1 LDRAGNTHAVDDEAV
16 ETNGLALFEKR
27 DEPGVRDRLI
37 EQYLPLAQN
46 LAKRYMHSGQ
56 SLDDLIQVACV
67 GLINAVDRFDAS
79 RGVGFH
85 SFAVPTI
92 LGELKRYHRDRGWS
106 IRVPRRL
113 QENALIVKNAV
124 PILCQETGRSPTIA
138 ELSECTALSEEEVL
152 EAIEA
157 QEAYASVSLDATFD
171 GDGES
176 SSLTERLA
184 IDDAEMEFADEW
196 VEIVAIMRQL
206 PVRERRIVALRFFAD
221 RTQSEIA
228 AELGISQMHVSRLLR
243 RALLSLREKLGDS
256 PDDVPDGARKLISAA
271 AASR

>member
-1 LDRAGNTHAVDDEAV
+1 LALDRAENNRARDDNADAFAVELFERRDEA
-16 ETNGLALFEKR
+16 EA
-27 DEPGVRDRLI
+27 RDRLI
-37 EQYLPLAQN
+37 EHFMPLAQN
-46 LAKRYMHSGQ
+46 LAKRYMRSGQ

-67 GLINAVDRFDAS
+67 GLINAVDRFDVL
-79 RGVGFH
+79 RGVSFQ

-124 PILCQETGRSPTIA
+124 PMLCQETGRSPTIA
-138 ELSECTALSEEEVL
+138 EIALCTALSEEEVL

-157 QEAYASVSLDATFD
+157 QEAYASVSLDATQ
-171 GDGES
+171 DGENDS

-184 IDDAEMEFADEW
+184 VDDAEMAFADDW
-196 VEIVAIMRQL
+196 VELVETMKKL
-206 PVRERRIVALRFFAD
+206 PARERRIVALRFLAD

-228 AELGISQMHVSRLLR
+228 AEMGISQMHVSRLLR
-243 RALLSLREKLGDS
+243 QALLSLREELS
-256 PDDVPDGARKLISAA
+256 ASSTAAELIYAA
-271 AASR
+271 ADVR